1 MKERDDNLA
10 VPGADRAL
18 RLRHTQEYMRHA
30 DSDRWFHRVMLF
42 MLAPV
47 LAVCNDARPESLG
60 VPQQA
65 GGEGRDPDDL
75 PAVEE
80 APVAEPQETMTLV
93 RVRAA
98 AYERR
103 AVAAYALQ
111 TRYLETLPAEPP
123 GEDRNRQESLAE
135 KTLIG
140 SGGDNAFYITGSGTR
155 TVLDPFGMG
164 TLDLPA
170 VQGMDSTMGAGHS
183 SCDRLLITRV
193 GIPGAPGTLCV
204 LLLAALY
211 GLPIGPVQAQSAVS
225 LSPVTLEVSEGEIAS
240 VAVNIDPPS
249 ALPLT
254 VHYTPGTD
262 SDSTTVDATRADY
275 ANDSSLRIAA
285 GASSGVIAIPILAD
299 DVVESAPEVFTIT
312 LDTPEL
318 TAGYTLGSPVTTVI
332 TIVAE
337 GTVTDGVCDRTSQ
350 VRDWIVRHAPV
361 DSCMDVTAEHLILP
375 GEGIE
380 LENQGITAL
389 KAGDFHGIEVEGLFL
404 DDNQLTSL
412 PAGAF
417 NGLSLGRDLDLSG
430 NQLTSLPTG
439 VFNGLSVGRD
449 LDLSGNQL
457 TSLPTGVFDGLSLA
471 SLILSDNKLTSL
483 PEDVFDGLSLKVG
496 LDLTDNQLT
505 SLPEDVFDGL
515 SLAYLAL
522 SRNQLTSLPAGIFDG
537 LSLRDSLH
545 LSGNQLTSLLTGTF
559 DGLSVRYDLILTDN
573 KLTSLPEDVFDGLS
587 VGRGLYLTD
596 NQLTSLPTG
605 VFDGLSLGRELDL
618 SGNQLTSLLTG
629 TFDGLSLA
637 SLILSDNQL
646 TSLPTDV
653 FDGLSLEKRLDLSGN
668 QLTSLLTGT
677 FDGLNLLCNLDLS
690 GNQLTSL
697 PTGVFNG
704 LSLGFC
710 LGLHSFIFYNLDLSG
725 NQLASLPTGVFDGLS
740 VRHDLILT
748 DNIGAPFSL
757 TVELERTGSALSA
770 ASPAEVVLRLVE
782 GTPHT
787 ITVPVTVS
795 SGGALSSSEATITAG
810 STVSETFTVTGS
822 GEVIVALGKL
832 PGFPPEYQGLQLLG
846 GTPLVLFR
854 AAAIKA
860 SISVPGALS
869 VEESAGTIDIP
880 VAADLAVTHNTMV
893 TYTVTAET
901 AGLSDYTA
909 AGSSMINR
917 GVTEA
922 AIPIT
927 ITDDALFEGEETFT
941 VTLTG
946 AISEVNNVIISP
958 SAAST
963 TVTINADVNDAII
976 ASLSGPANV
985 REGDTVTYTVTLTGG
1000 TSTAVVMVSYSLSGG
1015 SPADYTDVTGGTL
1028 TLAAGQSQGEI
1039 MVQAV
1044 EDDSDPGEVLTVT
1057 LGTISGGGGPAASLT
1072 VGTGQLSTTITES
1085 AEVVEVALLSIPRSI
1100 TRDAYGAGEQ
1110 IIVRVR
1116 FSEAVQLGGTE
1127 TPRLVLGVGTEE
1139 GACHSGWRK
1148 QHGDRAG
1155 VCVSGGHKGYRRG
1168 WSEYCGRCAGPRQCH
1183 LGGYER
1189 SRSEH

>member
-10 VPGADRAL
+10 VLGADRAL

-155 TVLDPFGMG
+155 TVLDPFGMD

-170 VQGMDSTMGAGHS
+170 VQGMDSTMGAKHS
-183 SCDRLLITRV
+183 SCDRLLITRG

-430 NQLTSLPTG
+430 NQLTSLPTGVFNGLSLGRDLDLSGNQLTSLPTGVFNGLSVGRGLYLSGNKLTSLPEDVFDGLSLASLILSDNKLTSLPTGVFNGLSVGRDLGLSGNQLTSLPEDVFDGLSLASLILSDNKLTSLPTG

-725 NQLASLPTGVFDGLS
+725 NQLTSLPTGVFDGLS

-854 AAAIKA
+854 ADAIKA

-922 AIPIT
+922 TIPIT

-958 SAAST
+958 SAA
-963 TVTINADVNDAII
+963 IHN
-976 ASLSGPANV
+976 
-985 REGDTVTYTVTLTGG
+985 
-1000 TSTAVVMVSYSLSGG
+1000 
-1015 SPADYTDVTGGTL
+1015 
-1028 TLAAGQSQGEI
+1028 
-1039 MVQAV
+1039 
-1044 EDDSDPGEVLTVT
+1044 SD
-1057 LGTISGGGGPAASLT
+1057 
-1072 VGTGQLSTTITES
+1072 
-1085 AEVVEVALLSIPRSI
+1085 
-1100 TRDAYGAGEQ
+1100 
-1110 IIVRVR
+1110 
-1116 FSEAVQLGGTE
+1116 
-1127 TPRLVLGVGTEE
+1127 
-1139 GACHSGWRK
+1139 H
-1148 QHGDRAG
+1148 
-1155 VCVSGGHKGYRRG
+1155 
-1168 WSEYCGRCAGPRQCH
+1168 
-1183 LGGYER
+1183 
-1189 SRSEH
+1189 